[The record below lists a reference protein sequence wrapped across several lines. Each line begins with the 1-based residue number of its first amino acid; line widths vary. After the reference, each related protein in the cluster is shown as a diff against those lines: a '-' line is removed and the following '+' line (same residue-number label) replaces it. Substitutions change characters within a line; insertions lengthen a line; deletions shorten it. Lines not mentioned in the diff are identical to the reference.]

1 MIRNALSVGLVFA
14 AAVAATNA
22 GAAPTTFNFNTMAY
36 NGTTTN
42 STITSP
48 FPAANNNSAVQ
59 TYMQSILPG
68 VTVTG
73 AGELSNNQ
81 YTGDGHVVGPVVNGV
96 VIPATL
102 GSTDGGVQGSATVHS
117 LSTGT
122 GRDNYIVNT
131 GSDRITITFPTPI
144 FSLSFDY
151 EIFPDGT
158 CPNPGSSNSS
168 VNKGCTSTASANW
181 PDFELRADGSL
192 VTPPG
197 NKLGTVPGTAGTY
210 CHSTASGATGSCEPA
225 PQYLGVSG
233 TITFLDGV
241 TKLEFIDWPQMIGID
256 NLAVDTCCK
265 RPPQKVPEP
274 GSLALMGLA
283 LAGLAGIRRRRK

>member
-14 AAVAATNA
+14 AALAATNA

-36 NGTTTN
+36 N
-42 STITSP
+42 SSASP
-48 FPAANNNSAVQ
+48 GANSAVQ

-68 VTVTG
+68 ITVTG

-102 GSTDGGVQGSATVHS
+102 GSTDGGVQGSATTHA

-122 GRDNYIVNT
+122 GRDNYIVNA
-131 GSDRITITFPTPI
+131 GGADRITITFPTPI

-158 CPNPGSSNSS
+158 CPNPASGYSS

-181 PDFELRADGSL
+181 PDFELLADGSL

-197 NKLGTVPGTAGTY
+197 TKLGTVPGTAGTY
-210 CHSTASGATGSCEPA
+210 CHSTASGATGSCETA

-233 TITFLDGV
+233 TLTFLDGV
-241 TKLEFIDWPQMIGID
+241 TKLEFVDWPQMIGID
-256 NLAVDTCCK
+256 NLVVDTCCK

-283 LAGLAGIRRRRK
+283 LAGLAGIRRRRS